1 MVQGS
6 VRPEGEGSG
15 DIEIKEILEG
25 IPKGGNFSIDS
36 NNSIGELDG
45 LKGISNNGLGYW
57 SSLQGATC
65 PDEASRARP
74 GRSV

>member
-6 VRPEGEGSG
+6 VRLEGEASG
-15 DIEIKEILEG
+15 DIEIKEISEG
-25 IPKGGNFSIDS
+25 IPKGGNFNIDS

-45 LKGISNNGLGYW
+45 LQRISNTGLGYW
-57 SSLQGATC
+57 GSLQGATL

-74 GRSV
+74 DRSV